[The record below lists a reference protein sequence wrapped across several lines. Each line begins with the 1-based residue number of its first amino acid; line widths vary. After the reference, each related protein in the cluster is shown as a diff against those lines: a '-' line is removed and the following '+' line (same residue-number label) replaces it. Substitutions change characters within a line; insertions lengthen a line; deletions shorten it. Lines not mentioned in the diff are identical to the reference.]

1 MMIMTD
7 TTTQYSP
14 PKLYLLTND
23 DVIETLLDKL
33 ERALDTGAVS
43 LLQIRRKHTL
53 QQFDLVTLYQ
63 ETELLVSL
71 ADKYGVDVVVND
83 NLELACHFGTG
94 LHLGQR
100 DGSLRAA
107 RQILGD
113 DVVIGRTCHSDMA
126 LFKEAKKDGA
136 TYGAMGTVF
145 ASITKPKA
153 KIVSMD
159 ILKRAAALEFP
170 LCVIGGVTLE
180 NASVLQENLAGAKLE
195 YIAVTADI
203 MSHSSD
209 TIATKCQS
217 WQHLL
222 QNWY

>member
-1 MMIMTD
+1 MKK
-7 TTTQYSP
+7 QP

-23 DVIETLLDKL
+23 DVIDTLLDKL

-43 LLQIRRKHTL
+43 LLQIRRKSTFL
-53 QQFDLVTLYQ
+53 QYDLVTLYQ

-83 NLELACHFGTG
+83 NLELASHFCTG

-100 DGSLRAA
+100 DGSVRVA

-113 DVVIGRTCHSDMA
+113 DVVIGRTCHSDIA

-136 TYGAMGTVF
+136 SYGAMGTVF

-153 KIVSMD
+153 KIVPVPM
-159 ILKRAAALEFP
+159 LKRASDLGFP
-170 LCVIGGVTLE
+170 LCVIGGITLD
-180 NASVLQENLAGAKLE
+180 NAPVLQESLDGAPLT
-195 YIAVTADI
+195 YIAITADI
-203 MSHSSD
+203 MGHSSD
-209 TIATKCQS
+209 TIAEKCQL
-217 WQHLL
+217 WQKLL

>member
-1 MMIMTD
+1 MQD
-7 TTTQYSP
+7 HAKNPP

-43 LLQIRRKHTL
+43 LLQIRRKNTL

-63 ETELLVSL
+63 EAELLVSL
-71 ADKYGVDVVVND
+71 ADKYGIDVVIND

-107 RQILGD
+107 RQMLGD
-113 DVVIGRTCHSDMA
+113 DVVIGRTCHSDIA

-136 TYGAMGTVF
+136 TYGAMGTAF
-145 ASITKPKA
+145 ASLTKPKA
-153 KIVSMD
+153 KTVSTD
-159 ILKRAAALEFP
+159 VLKRAATLDLP
-170 LCVIGGVTLE
+170 LCVIGGITLD
-180 NASVLQENLAGAKLE
+180 NIPVLQENLAGAKLD

-209 TIATKCQS
+209 TIATKCLA
-217 WQHLL
+217 WQKLL